1 MIARVTFYTMLI
13 QTCLLTCRR
22 IRHNKPDITMD
33 AKISQDLN
41 RKIKINVISTS
52 MQLKLH
58 EISEHRPKDLQRL
71 LNCLATILVSV
82 DPHKRWVAENAI
94 VVK

>member
-1 MIARVTFYTMLI
+1 
-13 QTCLLTCRR
+13 
-22 IRHNKPDITMD
+22 MD